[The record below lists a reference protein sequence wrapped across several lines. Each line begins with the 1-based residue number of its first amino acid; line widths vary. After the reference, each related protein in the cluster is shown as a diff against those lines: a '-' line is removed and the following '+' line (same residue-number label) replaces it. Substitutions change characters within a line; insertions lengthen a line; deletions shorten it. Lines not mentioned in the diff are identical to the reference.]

1 MKKSIFLIGIISV
14 VLTSCL
20 SVKKAETEE
29 KPTSETEELISLE
42 GEWKVTEHIAGQVR
56 LSAHS
61 HEEHYLGRSITIGAE
76 TIIRS
81 LDFWPNGLDYKLY
94 RYCMTEFET
103 ISSKDSRFYGEN
115 NLDEGWDKALG
126 EQDLTLVTYS
136 MGKDDYI
143 SNKQSF
149 LITQDGQVICEYY
162 GRYYFMERYKEA
174 DTDLS
179 IEELLGNWCV
189 KRLVSYQNGWKGNNS
204 VGRAWERIYH
214 RPISEEEGANFYPEE
229 FLNNIVKIEAEGIK
243 LYRENQLLESC
254 TLEGYTSLLLDKHDY
269 QKEKGVNDGLG
280 ISNREIQIFVGEGQ
294 AGDGKLLD
302 GEIVVINDSEAIM
315 KLYQGW
321 YLLEKK

>member
-1 MKKSIFLIGIISV
+1 MKKTIFLIGIISI

-20 SVKKAETEE
+20 IMKKVEAKEE
-29 KPTSETEELISLE
+29 SINLE
-42 GEWKVTEHIAGQVR
+42 GEWKVTEYIAGHIM
-56 LSAHS
+56 LSDYS
-61 HEEHYLGRSITIGAE
+61 HEEHYWGRSITIGPE
-76 TIIRS
+76 TIIES
-81 LDFWPNGLDYKLY
+81 LDYWPDGLNYKLY
-94 RYCMTEFET
+94 RYCITEFET
-103 ISSKDSRFYGEN
+103 ISSKDSSFYGKN
-115 NLDEGWDKALG
+115 YLDKGWEKALG

-136 MGKDDYI
+136 MGEGDY
-143 SNKQSF
+143 SSDKQSF
-149 LITQDGQVICEYY
+149 LITQDGQVICQYY

-179 IEELLGNWCV
+179 MEELLGNWCV

-280 ISNREIQIFVGEGQ
+280 ISSREIQIFVGEGQ
-294 AGDGKLLD
+294 TGDGKLLD
-302 GEIVVINDSEAIM
+302 GEIVVINDSEVIM